1 MYMGWTFLLIYTVT
15 LKWKKKKSH
24 LTLRAP
30 VTVLLTVPRSQVASS
45 IYLIPDPPSYI
56 SSYDIQICDKSITG
70 NGVREEACWWPRISP
85 HLYTVKNRIND
96 QRCYIAIIYSQFECL
111 ILLQKTNFKA
121 HSQKIFKIITCV
133 CLIVVLFWFH
143 LFIIIFFGF
152 IWIIT
157 LNCQSVRAW
166 GGVFMEQKYRR
177 KHPQNNLLKINIH
190 RIVHSYFKFNIHKY
204 CNVIKCGGECI
215 CFGKTLGKITS
226 YWFCAFLITITMAKF
241 SCSVLSTL
249 HWRQFTRGIQ
259 NIYICCIY
267 TQGVSLFLRH
277 NLKSRASSIIN

>member
-15 LKWKKKKSH
+15 LKWKKKSH

-30 VTVLLTVPRSQVASS
+30 VTILLTVPRSQVASS
-45 IYLIPDPPSYI
+45 VYLIPDPPSYI

-70 NGVREEACWWPRISP
+70 NGVRERRRVDDLGSP
-85 HLYTVKNRIND
+85 LTLYTVKNRIND

-143 LFIIIFFGF
+143 LFIIIFFWF
-152 IWIIT
+152 H
-157 LNCQSVRAW
+157 LNNYFKLSKCACLG

-177 KHPQNNLLKINIH
+177 KQP
-190 RIVHSYFKFNIHKY
+190 
-204 CNVIKCGGECI
+204 
-215 CFGKTLGKITS
+215 KTI
-226 YWFCAFLITITMAKF
+226 F
-241 SCSVLSTL
+241 
-249 HWRQFTRGIQ
+249 
-259 NIYICCIY
+259 
-267 TQGVSLFLRH
+267 
-277 NLKSRASSIIN
+277 

>member
-1 MYMGWTFLLIYTVT
+1 MEFERRRVDDLG
-15 LKWKKKKSH
+15 SP
-24 LTLRAP
+24 LT
-30 VTVLLTVPRSQVASS
+30 
-45 IYLIPDPPSYI
+45 
-56 SSYDIQICDKSITG
+56 
-70 NGVREEACWWPRISP
+70 
-85 HLYTVKNRIND
+85 LYTVKNRIND

-152 IWIIT
+152 IWIII

-166 GGVFMEQKYRR
+166 GGGGVFMEQKYRR